1 MTFGK
6 GDIVALKSGGPA
18 LTVLSVDG
26 EMLTCMFFSE
36 ELGEFKVTM
45 LPAFAVDS
53 YEDEDEEEEGDEE
66 EEEAEEEPA
75 AEEQPRA
82 KARKAG

>member
-1 MTFGK
+1 MTFAK
-6 GDIVALKSGGPA
+6 GAIIALKSGGPA

-53 YEDEDEEEEGDEE
+53 YEDEDEEDEE
-66 EEEAEEEPA
+66 EEEEEEPEEEPA
-75 AEEQPRA
+75 SQEQPRA